1 MRKEWIRW
9 GTGIC
14 IGLCLGAVGYWIL
27 YPLHFSPLA
36 REARLRGYEPA
47 SYIAVHD
54 LAKQAAKQKSLSAD
68 QLENVKRL
76 TEDKNPFIRV
86 RALTALF
93 YLGNSKEA
101 SAAAEIARRKL
112 NDANPLVRSYALRA
126 LGELKTEDAA
136 TQAQRMSLDP
146 DEKVQRAAAK
156 ILAGQ

>member
-1 MRKEWIRW
+1 
-9 GTGIC
+9 
-14 IGLCLGAVGYWIL
+14 
-27 YPLHFSPLA
+27 
-36 REARLRGYEPA
+36 
-47 SYIAVHD
+47 
-54 LAKQAAKQKSLSAD
+54 
-68 QLENVKRL
+68 L